1 METPGEWLE
10 KALVDLCKKVET
22 GLVLDGEII
31 SGLVSYCELAQPL
44 DAKEYLDNIIGQEAG
59 KSVTEEYLQRRG
71 HLDPSSSMTDIPTL
85 KLQPYVKPPSSEG
98 SLNGT
103 KKLFKTSKE
112 ISGYG
117 YQPELKQVTVPGYQ
131 TEPKKNAVS
140 SNQENWPPTETSE
153 SSTNTH
159 KGNQSKPK
167 KKKAGKVVSLAEA
180 TRGSIVFQ
188 QGKPC
193 SCQARRHRLVS
204 NCLSCGK
211 IVCEQEGEGPCN
223 FCGALVLKEGS
234 TYAGLQASLTPLSDA
249 EAAAEAYAKR
259 LVEYDR
265 NSAARTTVI
274 DDQSDYYEI
283 EGNSWL
289 SKEEKELLKKK
300 QEEME
305 EAERAKRSKVIVTFD
320 LVGRKVLLNEDE
332 VSELE
337 SKNSILLRPPD
348 EREVNRIKPNPTL
361 KVQPV
366 FVNPGP
372 LNKKP
377 SKDGQPSKSI
387 SNGLCLEITGR
398 VQHDSNESKHFMT
411 NKEVG
416 MTSESTFWQGPSV
429 NARLQDND
437 NVECSLDYH

>member
-10 KALVDLCKKVET
+10 KSLVDLCNNVGT

-31 SGLVSYCELAQPL
+31 SGLVSYCDLAQPL
-44 DAKEYLDNIIGQEAG
+44 DAKEYLDNIIGQEVG
-59 KSVTEEYLQRRG
+59 KSVTEEYLRRRG
-71 HLDPSSSMTDIPTL
+71 HVDSSSSRHHVSTS
-85 KLQPYVKPPSSEG
+85 KLQAYVKPPSVES
-98 SLNGT
+98 STSGT
-103 KKLFKTSKE
+103 KKSVKSL
-112 ISGYG
+112 GN
-117 YQPELKQVTVPGYQ
+117 QVEPKKVSVPTYKI
-131 TEPKKNAVS
+131 EPKKNVVS
-140 SNQENWPPTETSE
+140 SNQENQVSTGTSN
-153 SSTNTH
+153 SHRGIQN
-159 KGNQSKPK
+159 NPK
-167 KKKAGKVVSLAEA
+167 KKKGGKVISLAEA
-180 TRGSIVFQ
+180 SRGSIVFQ

-193 SCQARRHRLVS
+193 ACQARRHRLVS

-234 TYAGLQASLTPLSDA
+234 TYAGLEASLTPLSDA

-265 NSAARTTVI
+265 DSASRTTVI

-289 SKEEKELLKKK
+289 SKEEKELIKKK
-300 QEEME
+300 QADIE

-320 LVGRKVLLNEDE
+320 LVGRKVMLNEDE

-337 SKNSILLRPPD
+337 SKNSILLRPSD

-366 FVNPGP
+366 FVDPGS
-372 LNKKP
+372 NKKP
-377 SKDGQPSKSI
+377 SKSNQPSKGVSKGI
-387 SNGLCLEITGR
+387 CLEITGR
-398 VQHDSNESKHFMT
+398 VQHDSNGLKNLMTKVTDMTTDSK
-411 NKEVG
+411 VCRG
-416 MTSESTFWQGPSV
+416 SSV
-429 NARLQDND
+429 KGGLNAND
-437 NVECSLDYH
+437 DGECSFDYH